1 MSGVPSAVRHAAA
14 AGTAAERDEQE
25 TADRLAAQG
34 AWIAL
39 LRGTFDPRRAGLS
52 ARQWSYLAEEGIRHQ
67 LSGVTYRLLADGP
80 WASEIPDTVLGRLR
94 SLYIGT
100 ATRNALYFRQTSQV
114 VKVLAS
120 RGIPVMLLKGVHLA
134 RFTYGEPGLRS
145 MADVDIMVRR
155 EHLAETE
162 QVFLEQGFGPRP
174 RPNLEE
180 FCSWSNHLAKLTK
193 EGAPVVEVHWGI
205 ERPTSPFR
213 IDLEGLWERSQSAT
227 LDGAPVELLGV
238 EDLLLHLVL
247 HCSYHHRF
255 DRSALKGMADI
266 HAVVL
271 KHESDINWHTVAD
284 RAAAWGAS
292 GFTYT
297 TLRLNLE
304 ILGTPVPEFLFRA
317 LPHERK
323 DEELVDVVR
332 RYILL
337 PALEL
342 PKVYV
347 KLAHSTGM
355 KERATLLLRSVFLP
369 RGKMEEIYGP
379 RANTM
384 MIYGYY
390 GLRLASL
397 LIKRGSLPLRALFRT
412 RAMRA
417 PIDREEDRL
426 RIERWVGDL
435 PGAKRDE
442 VLGVAGQ
449 GLGVGGRGVEA

>member
-1 MSGVPSAVRHAAA
+1 MSGVPSAVRHATA
-14 AGTAAERDEQE
+14 AGTAAERDERE

-39 LRGTFDPRRAGLS
+39 LRGTFEPGRAALT

-67 LSGVTYRLLADGP
+67 LSGVTYRLLADGS
-80 WASEIPDTVLGRLR
+80 WANETPDTVLARLR
-94 SLYIGT
+94 SLYVGT
-100 ATRNALYFRQTSQV
+100 ATRNALYFRQTSKV
-114 VKVLAS
+114 IKVLAS
-120 RGIPVMLLKGVHLA
+120 RGIPVMLLKGIHLA
-134 RFTYGEPGLRS
+134 RFTYHEPGLRS

-162 QVFLEQGFGPRP
+162 QVFLDQGYGPRP

-193 EGAPVVEVHWGI
+193 EGAPVVEVHWGV

-213 IDLEGLWERSQSAT
+213 IDVEGLWERSQSAT

-271 KHESDINWHTVAD
+271 KHESEINWHTVAD
-284 RAAAWGAS
+284 RAASWGAS

-297 TLRLNLE
+297 TLRLNSG

-337 PALEL
+337 PELEL

-347 KLAHSTGM
+347 KLAHSTGV
-355 KERATLLLRSVFLP
+355 KERATLLFRSVFLP
-369 RGKMEEIYGP
+369 RRKMKEIYGH
-379 RANTM
+379 RATTP

-435 PGAKRDE
+435 PGAKRE
-442 VLGVAGQ
+442 EALVAGRGSG
-449 GLGVGGRGVEA
+449 GLTVEG

>member
-1 MSGVPSAVRHAAA
+1 MSGVVGRVRQTATRRDW
-14 AGTAAERDEQE
+14 AGGDDPESP
-25 TADRLAAQG
+25 DRLAAQG
-34 AWIAL
+34 AWVAL
-39 LRGTFDPRRAGLS
+39 LRGVFDPARAGLT
-52 ARQWSYLAEEGIRHQ
+52 ARQWSFLAEEGVRHQ
-67 LSGVTYRLLADGP
+67 LSGMTYRLLADGP
-80 WASEIPDTVLGRLR
+80 WVSEVPDTVLARLR
-94 SLYIGT
+94 THYVAT
-100 ATRNALYFRQTSQV
+100 ASRNALLFRQTSQV
-114 VKVLAS
+114 IKALAS
-120 RGIPVMLLKGVHLA
+120 RDIRVMLLKGMHLA
-134 RFTYGEPGLRS
+134 RFTYTEPGLRS

-155 EHLAETE
+155 EHLAEAE
-162 QVFLEQGFGPRP
+162 QVFLDQGFGPRP

-193 EGAPVVEVHWGI
+193 EGAPVFEVHWGI

-213 IDLEGLWERSQSAT
+213 IDLDGLWERSQSAS

-266 HAVVL
+266 HAVVM
-271 KHESDINWHTVAD
+271 KHEGEINWHTVAD

-304 ILGTPVPEFLFRA
+304 ILGTPVPDFLFRA

-347 KLAHSTGM
+347 KLAHSTGLR
-355 KERATLLLRSVFLP
+355 ERAALLLRNVFLP
-369 RGKMEEIYGP
+369 RRKMEEIYGA
-379 RANTM
+379 RANTPM
-384 MIYGYY
+384 VYGYY

-397 LIKRGSLPLRALFRT
+397 LLKRGSLPLRALFRT

-435 PGAKRDE
+435 PGAKRE
-442 VLGVAGQ
+442 EALLA
-449 GLGVGGRGVEA
+449 GRGSGVVG